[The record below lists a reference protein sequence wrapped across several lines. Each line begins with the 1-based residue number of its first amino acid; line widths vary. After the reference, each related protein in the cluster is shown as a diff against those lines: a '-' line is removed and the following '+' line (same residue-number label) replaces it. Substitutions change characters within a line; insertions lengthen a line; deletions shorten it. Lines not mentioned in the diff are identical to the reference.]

1 MSAIHSYI
9 PLQAKNLVAQLV
21 PPSVSNGN
29 IQNSNPPSP
38 IVTIELSNFKKKK
51 IIAASLADEEP
62 YKWLNLSLIYIIFV
76 VSHLASPT
84 NLLKSSLEFTN

>member
-21 PPSVSNGN
+21 PPSVSNEN
-29 IQNSNPPSP
+29 IQNSNPLSP

-51 IIAASLADEEP
+51 KSLQP
-62 YKWLNLSLIYIIFV
+62 
-76 VSHLASPT
+76 H
-84 NLLKSSLEFTN
+84 

>member
-51 IIAASLADEEP
+51 KSLQP
-62 YKWLNLSLIYIIFV
+62 
-76 VSHLASPT
+76 H
-84 NLLKSSLEFTN
+84 